1 MTSRGLKR
9 KGNVLE
15 VTSLLPRRPGRPKG
29 RTRKGSQVMRVPD
42 TLIKQCR
49 AALIES
55 KLTGSDVSDS
65 DAVRMLAELGANV
78 VSNKLTVMNAETRDE
93 FVRETEE
100 HAIRFATQRAVE
112 GVCKLLG
119 VEATYNPATH
129 EMVITRITH
138 PIQPGEFTLPDT
150 LPDTLPS
157 QPAVRH

>member
-1 MTSRGLKR
+1 
-9 KGNVLE
+9 
-15 VTSLLPRRPGRPKG
+15 
-29 RTRKGSQVMRVPD
+29 MRVPD
-42 TLIKQCR
+42 TLIRQCR

-55 KLTGSDVSDS
+55 KLTGRDVSDG
-65 DAVRMLAELGANV
+65 DAVRMLAELGAKV
-78 VSNKLTVMNAETRDE
+78 VSDKLTVTSEETRDQ

-100 HAIRFATQRAVE
+100 QAIRFATKRSVE
-112 GVCKLLG
+112 AVCKLLG

-150 LPDTLPS
+150 LPQP